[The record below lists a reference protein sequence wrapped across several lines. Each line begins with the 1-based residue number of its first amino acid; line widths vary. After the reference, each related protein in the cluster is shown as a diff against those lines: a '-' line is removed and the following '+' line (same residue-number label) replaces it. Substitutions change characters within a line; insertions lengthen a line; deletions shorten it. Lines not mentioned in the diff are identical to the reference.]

1 MRIAVIGIGMVG
13 GTLGRRWAK
22 QGHEVLFGVREP
34 SSEKVGQLLAEAGA
48 NARAGTVAEA
58 GAFGDVLVLATPWSG
73 TQDAVRQAGG
83 LSGRLSGKIVL
94 DCTNPLKPDMSGLSG
109 ETSAAEQVAAWAP
122 GARVV
127 KIFNTT
133 GFKNM
138 ENPNLGEDQATMFY
152 CGDDAEAKKVAA
164 GLAEGLGFEAV
175 DAGPLTEARSL
186 EHLALL
192 WIHLAYVQK
201 MGPGIAFKLI
211 RR

>member
-13 GTLGRRWAK
+13 GTLGRRWA
-22 QGHEVLFGVREP
+22 QEGHEVMFGVREP
-34 SSEKVGQLLAEAGA
+34 SSEKVGQLLAESGA
-48 NARAGTVAEA
+48 NARAGSVAEA
-58 GAFGDVLVLATPWSG
+58 AAFGEVFVLATPWAG
-73 TQDAVRQAGG
+73 AEDAIRKAGD
-83 LSGRLSGKIVL
+83 LSGKIVL
-94 DCTNPLKPDMSGLSG
+94 DCTNPLKPDMSGLADLHA
-109 ETSAAEQVAAWAP
+109 SAAEQVAAWVP

-138 ENPNLGEDQATMFY
+138 DNPKFGEDRVTMFY

-164 GLAEGLGFEAV
+164 GLAEDLGFEVV
-175 DAGPLTEARSL
+175 DAGPLAEARSL
-186 EHLALL
+186 EYLALL

-201 MGPGIAFKLI
+201 LGPGIAFKLI

>member
-13 GTLGRRWAK
+13 GTLGRRWARER
-22 QGHEVLFGVREP
+22 HEVMFGVREP
-34 SSEKVGQLLAEAGA
+34 SSEKVGQLLAESGE

-58 GAFGDVLVLATPWSG
+58 AAFGEVVVLATPWTG
-73 TQDAVRQAGG
+73 TQDVIHQAGG
-83 LSGRLSGKIVL
+83 LSGKIVL
-94 DCTNPLKPDMSGLSG
+94 DCTNPLKPDMSGLAVG
-109 ETSAAEQVAAWAP
+109 CDTSAAEQIAAWAP

-138 ENPNLGEDQATMFY
+138 DDPKFGDDRVTMFY
-152 CGDDAEAKKVAA
+152 CGDDAESKKVAA
-164 GLAEGLGFEAV
+164 GLAEDLGFEPV
-175 DAGPLTEARSL
+175 DAGPLSEARSL
-186 EHLALL
+186 EPLALL

-201 MGPGIAFKLI
+201 LGPGIAFKLM

>member
-1 MRIAVIGIGMVG
+1 MRIGVIGIGMVG

-22 QGHEVLFGVREP
+22 EGHEVMFGVREP
-34 SSEKVGQLLAEAGA
+34 SSEKVGRLLADSGE

-58 GAFGDVLVLATPWSG
+58 ASFGEVVTLATPWSG
-73 TQDAVRQAGG
+73 TEDAVRQAGD
-83 LSGRLSGKIVL
+83 LTGKVLL
-94 DCTNPLKPDMSGLSG
+94 DCTNPLKPDMSGLEG
-109 ETSAAEQVAAWAP
+109 DRSAAEQVAAWAP
-122 GARVV
+122 GAKVV

-138 ENPNLGEDQATMFY
+138 DDPRFGDDRATMFY

-164 GLAEGLGFEAV
+164 RLAEGLGFDAV
-175 DAGPLTEARSL
+175 DAGPLAEARSL
-186 EHLALL
+186 EYLALL

-201 MGPGIAFKLI
+201 LGPGIAFKLM

>member
-13 GTLGRRWAK
+13 GTLGRRWA
-22 QGHEVLFGVREP
+22 QEGHEVMFGVREP
-34 SSEKVGQLLAEAGA
+34 SSEKVGQLLADAGG
-48 NARAGTVAEA
+48 NARAGSVAEA
-58 GAFGDVLVLATPWSG
+58 AAFCEVLVLATPWSG
-73 TQDAVRQAGG
+73 TEDAVRKAGG
-83 LSGRLSGKIVL
+83 LSGKVVL
-94 DCTNPLKPDMSGLSG
+94 DCTNPLKPDMSGLAVG
-109 ETSAAEQVAAWAP
+109 CETSAAEQIAAWAP

-138 ENPNLGEDQATMFY
+138 DDPKFGDDRVTMFY
-152 CGDDAEAKKVAA
+152 CGDDAESKKVAA
-164 GLAEGLGFEAV
+164 GLAEDLGFEPV
-175 DAGPLTEARSL
+175 DAGPLSEARSL
-186 EHLALL
+186 EPLALL

>member
-13 GTLGRRWAK
+13 GTLGRRWA
-22 QGHEVLFGVREP
+22 QEGHEVMFGVREP
-34 SSEKVGQLLAEAGA
+34 SSDKVGQLLAESGA

-58 GAFGDVLVLATPWSG
+58 AAFGEVFVLATPWSG
-73 TQDAVRQAGG
+73 TEDAIRKAGG

-94 DCTNPLKPDMSGLSG
+94 DCTNPLKPDMSGLVG
-109 ETSAAEQVAAWAP
+109 DTSAGEQVAAWVP

-138 ENPNLGEDQATMFY
+138 DNPKFGEDRVTMFY

-164 GLAEGLGFEAV
+164 GLAEDLGFEAV
-175 DAGPLTEARSL
+175 DAGPLAEARSL
-186 EHLALL
+186 EYLALL

>member
-1 MRIAVIGIGMVG
+1 MRIGVIGIGMVG

-22 QGHEVLFGVREP
+22 EGHKVMFGVREP
-34 SSEKVGQLLAEAGA
+34 SSEKVGQLLADSGE

-58 GAFGDVLVLATPWSG
+58 AAFGEVVVLATPWGG
-73 TQDAVRQAGG
+73 TEDALRQAGD
-83 LSGRLSGKIVL
+83 LSGKVLL
-94 DCTNPLKPDMSGLSG
+94 DCTNPLKPDMSGLEG
-109 ETSAAEQVAAWAP
+109 DRSAAERVAAWAP
-122 GARVV
+122 GAKVV

-133 GFKNM
+133 GFQNM
-138 ENPNLGEDQATMFY
+138 DNPRYGEDRVTMFY

-164 GLAEGLGFEAV
+164 RLAAELGFEAI
-175 DAGPLTEARSL
+175 DAGPLAEARSL

-201 MGPGIAFKLI
+201 LGRGIAFKLI